1 MQIQASSMPQV
12 VLRRALAVVELLVAG
27 FLWFLGISILK
38 GPYVAHMDLS
48 GVAPFLIFFGVV
60 AAAAAVTAWL
70 GRRRWWI
77 WQAAA
82 VGVPV
87 VTILGIMIWVNLF

>member
-1 MQIQASSMPQV
+1 MQTQGSSVRRV

-27 FLWFLGISILK
+27 FLWFLGIVILT
-38 GPYVAHMDLS
+38 GPTLHHMDLS
-48 GVAPFLIFFGVV
+48 GLGAFSIFFGFV
-60 AAAAAVTAWL
+60 ATAAAVTAWL

-82 VGVPV
+82 VGLPV
-87 VTILGIMIWVNLF
+87 VTVIGLMLWVNLF